1 MVLLD
6 QWGDDASRGA
16 PPACAFGSFFDRLWE
31 IRRANAA
38 GDVVTVWIEH
48 IGELTTTIA

>member
-6 QWGDDASRGA
+6 QWGMTHREERRRR
-16 PPACAFGSFFDRLWE
+16 AFGSFFDRLWE

-38 GDVVTVWIEH
+38 DDVVTVWIEH